1 MKTIR
6 ETFIH
11 ATLSG
16 VLSGALGRV
25 LFGALAATATVTTS
39 AAHAAVLPLHNAV
52 ITATYN
58 GDGASMLG
66 LDHGFVTEPGSNT
79 SAIYPDGAGVE
90 FFSADALF
98 GFDFDADGS
107 LAIYNNAPIPTG
119 DYRFRFDFGASL
131 AAPLASFT
139 VAGMSGVGGTPLLSL
154 LDGGR
159 ALGVDLSGLA
169 WDDGYGVITANSAS
183 QSANQSASVPEPRG
197 TALLLGGLGLLALM
211 RRRKA

>member
-6 ETFIH
+6 ET
-11 ATLSG
+11 L
-16 VLSGALGRV
+16 VL
-25 LFGALAATATVTTS
+25 GALAATATFATP
-39 AAHAAVLPLHNAV
+39 AAHAAVLPLQGAV

-66 LDHGFVTEPGSNT
+66 LDHGFAAEPGSNT
-79 SAIYPDGAGVE
+79 SAVYPGGAGVE

-98 GFDFDADGS
+98 GFDFDEDGS
-107 LAIYNNAPIPTG
+107 LTIYNNATIPSG
-119 DYRFRFDFGASL
+119 DYRFRFDFGPSL

-139 VAGMSGVGGTPLLSL
+139 LAGMTGAGGTPLLSL

-159 ALGVDLSGLA
+159 ALGLDLGGVT
-169 WDDGYGVITANSAS
+169 WDDGYGAITAGMGRAGG
-183 QSANQSASVPEPRG
+183 AAVPEPRS
-197 TALLLGGLGLLALM
+197 TALLLGGLGMLALA

>member
-1 MKTIR
+1 MKKIR
-6 ETFIH
+6 ETLVR

-16 VLSGALGRV
+16 VLFGAL
-25 LFGALAATATVTTS
+25 FGVLAATAAP
-39 AAHAAVLPLHNAV
+39 AAQASVLPLRDTV

-58 GDGASMLG
+58 GDAASMLG
-66 LDHGFVTEPGSNT
+66 LDHGFAAEPGSNT

-98 GFDFDADGS
+98 GFDFNDDGT
-107 LAIYNNAPIPTG
+107 LTIHNNAPIPTG
-119 DYRFRFDFGASL
+119 SYSFRFDFGDTL

-139 VAGMSGVGGTPLLSL
+139 LAGMSGVSGMPLLSL

-159 ALGVDLSGLA
+159 ALGLDLGGLT
-169 WDDGYGVITANSAS
+169 WEDGYGAITANA
-183 QSANQSASVPEPRG
+183 AGRSASVPEPR
-197 TALLLGGLGLLALM
+197 TAALLLGGLGMLALT